1 VLTKLPTAARE
12 SERGYYAFGS
22 DRRVV
27 GTPATDHRFT
37 GQKVDGSGLYYYNAR
52 YYDPVIGQFVSPDT
66 IVPQPGRVDGYNRYM
81 YVMGNPLRYNDP
93 SGHCKM
99 LADGG
104 RDTVGDKACWD
115 TAFAI
120 HGYGHTEQGFAEDW
134 NVSPDAWLQN
144 IAGQDYATVEYL
156 QPFHDKYAQE
166 FRSRTGLNTAVP
178 GSHSASPQHPVE
190 YLQNPCEVWDCVDIG
205 LNLAV
210 IAGDMLRVASPLC
223 GPAVVACNVTGR
235 AIVRSATL
243 AGYAYTAYSYASG
256 QSSDYDVAYV
266 IAGDFASLNNTM
278 PMATSMSATAQLFW
292 NIIDP
297 FVNDDLQWTPIT
309 GQFVK

>member
-1 VLTKLPTAARE
+1 MLTTYTNAARE

-37 GQKVDGSGLYYYNAR
+37 GQKQDGSGLYYYNAR

-66 IVPQPGRVDGYNRYM
+66 LMPEPGRVDGYNRYM

-93 SGHCKM
+93 TGHCKM
-99 LADGG
+99 LADGE
-104 RDTVGDKACWD
+104 RDWEGDGACWQ

-120 HGYGHTEQGFAEDW
+120 YGYGHTEQSFAEDW

-178 GSHSASPQHPVE
+178 GSHSASPQHPLEASVE
-190 YLQNPCEVWDCVDIG
+190 FCREHDCVGGTLNTIG
-205 LNLAV
+205 VVASTIAVACASSLVGNAGCSEVASYVSFTAGAIATARTAATASKDEATVLDLTVSVGTV
-210 IAGDMLRVASPLC
+210 IAGGVPIVGQSNKGIGLLAAVFQAAWDGGLSNRVA
-223 GPAVVACNVTGR
+223 TGGG
-235 AIVRSATL
+235 V
-243 AGYAYTAYSYASG
+243 
-256 QSSDYDVAYV
+256 Q
-266 IAGDFASLNNTM
+266 
-278 PMATSMSATAQLFW
+278 
-292 NIIDP
+292 
-297 FVNDDLQWTPIT
+297 
-309 GQFVK
+309 